1 MPIVSQSDFR
11 ANMSKLLDQV
21 EDDCKEL
28 IIFRQGKKAMVV
40 MALDE
45 FESWKETE
53 YLLSSPENA
62 RRLRKGVADLDAGKG
77 IEVEFD
83 KSGAL
88 SPVKQPKADAA

>member
-40 MALDE
+40 MPLDE

-53 YLLSSPENA
+53 YLLSSPANSAQLAELMA
-62 RRLRKGVADLDAGKG
+62 QADRGEY
-77 IEVEFD
+77 IE
-83 KSGAL
+83 L
-88 SPVKQPKADAA
+88 SERQLQEMLESRTEDAA